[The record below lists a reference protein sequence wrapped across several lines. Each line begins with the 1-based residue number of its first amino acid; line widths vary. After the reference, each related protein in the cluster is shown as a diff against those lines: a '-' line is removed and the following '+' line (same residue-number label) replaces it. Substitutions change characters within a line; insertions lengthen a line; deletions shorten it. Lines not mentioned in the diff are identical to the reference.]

1 MPRRHIS
8 RLRLALPLLCFALC
22 GACGGDSE
30 DDVDES
36 AAGSGGQPPM
46 REGPEGCYIEANFAC
61 NCELDQAACTADV
74 GIWTPGCASCA
85 P

>member
-1 MPRRHIS
+1 MPLRHVS
-8 RLRLALPLLCFALC
+8 RQIALPLLCLALC

-30 DDVDES
+30 DDSVES
-36 AAGSGGQPPM
+36 GGGSGGQSSM

-61 NCELDQAACTADV
+61 NCDLAEAECTEDI